1 MRTCQNKEKM
11 KVEFELGKKKINV
24 EGKDIEYY
32 VLKRELI
39 NGDKIEVS
47 LKGDKAKLLLMSLHI
62 ESLNEEKK

>member
-1 MRTCQNKEKM
+1 M

-24 EGKDIEYY
+24 EGKEIEYY

-62 ESLNEEKK
+62 ESLNEENKK